1 MSSHSSL
8 ISRDIA
14 QSTKIEGGQSKNQL
28 KYKLKKPTRRTHHAC
43 YQCALVSHAWAS
55 HAVIAAHG
63 RSCLPAPARQL
74 DEQVRHAQSGTLVYA
89 RTWCGHG
96 AGMV

>member
-1 MSSHSSL
+1 M
-8 ISRDIA
+8 
-14 QSTKIEGGQSKNQL
+14 